1 MTIQM
6 ADADQLTIEQM
17 GEFLSGSRAMKFE
30 RQDRAGFYQFLER
43 VLAHQHYARRGRRER
58 GVVRQYLQKLTG
70 VSRAQLT
77 RLIGRWLRWR
87 EVKPLPSQRPNFPR
101 RYSSADIARL
111 ARVDAAHGQLSGP
124 AIRRLLRRAYQVFG
138 QEEFKQLAN
147 LSVSHLYNLRGSE
160 AYRRRRIRVEPTR
173 GRSVPIAERRKPDPQ
188 GRPGYLRV
196 DTVHQGL
203 HDGQPGPYHINSVD
217 TVTQWEILGCCEAI
231 SERYLL
237 PVLEDMLEQY
247 PFSILGFHC
256 DNGSEFLNYRVAALL
271 TKLLV
276 EFTKSRPSRSTDNAL
291 VEGKNGAIVRKHMG
305 FGCLP
310 QRLAEP
316 IQNFY
321 QQHFNAYLNYHRPC
335 GFALVEVNT
344 RGKRRRRYPV
354 DQYRTPYEKLVSL
367 PRWKTYLKPGI
378 APQELARRAV
388 ECSDTQAALAM
399 QQAKTL
405 VFAEAQQRPAT
416 PKKVFVTDGWRKGT
430 QTPSPFPT
438 PLSPARILRKETT
451 RGSAGI

>member
-1 MTIQM
+1 
-6 ADADQLTIEQM
+6 
-17 GEFLSGSRAMKFE
+17 MKFE
-30 RQDRAGFYQFLER
+30 RQDRVGFYQFLQR
-43 VLAHQHYARRGRRER
+43 VLAQQHYARMGRRER
-58 GVVRQYLQKLTG
+58 GIVRQYLLKLTG

-77 RLIGRWLRWR
+77 RLIGRWLKRR

-101 RYSSADIARL
+101 RYGSADIARL

-124 AIRRLLRRAYQVFG
+124 ATRRILQREYQVFG
-138 QEEFKQLAN
+138 QEEFAQLAN

-160 AYRRRRIRVEPTR
+160 SYRRRRIRVEPTR

-188 GRPGYLRV
+188 GRPGFLRV

-217 TVTQWEILGCCEAI
+217 TVTQWEIVGCCEAI

-237 PVLEDMLEQY
+237 PVLADMLEQY
-247 PFSILGFHC
+247 PFPILGFHC
-256 DNGSEFLNYRVAALL
+256 DNGSEFLNYRVATLL
-271 TKLLV
+271 NKLLV
-276 EFTKSRPSRSTDNAL
+276 EFTKSRPCRSTDNAL

-305 FGCLP
+305 YGCLP
-310 QRLAEP
+310 RRLAEP

-321 QQHFNAYLNYHRPC
+321 RQHFNAYLNYHRPC
-335 GFALVEVNT
+335 GFATVEVNA

-354 DQYRTPYEKLVSL
+354 DQYRTPYEKLLSL
-367 PRWKTYLKPGI
+367 PRWKTFLKPGI
-378 APQELARRAV
+378 AAKELARRAA

-399 QQAKTL
+399 QQAKTI
-405 VFAEAQQRPAT
+405 VFAQALQGPT
-416 PKKVFVTDGWRKGT
+416 PPQKAFGVALWGKRT

-451 RGSAGI
+451 RGFSGV